1 MRKILLLI
9 SIFTLSFNFNA
20 YAKDDKKHDL
30 PPGLQKKVDRGG
42 QLPPGWQKKLHK
54 GDILDQTVYDHGVIY
69 PDDDGVET
77 VYVEDK
83 IIKIIKSTREI
94 IDILNH

>member
-1 MRKILLLI
+1 MRKMLLLI
-9 SIFTLSFNFNA
+9 SIFALSFNA
-20 YAKDDKKHDL
+20 YTKDDKKRDL

-54 GDILDQTVYDHGVIY
+54 GEILDQSVYDHGVVY
-69 PDDDGVET
+69 HDDDGVET